1 MVYKAGP
8 VLNIHQKSHIKQ
20 NSFLTLIQN
29 DIKPEQSSKMASKT
43 GCLFS
48 SHLKLHQTVN
58 LYCI

>member
-29 DIKPEQSSKMASKT
+29 DIKPE
-43 GCLFS
+43 LLLN
-48 SHLKLHQTVN
+48 SHLKWQVKQGVCLAVT
-58 LYCI
+58 